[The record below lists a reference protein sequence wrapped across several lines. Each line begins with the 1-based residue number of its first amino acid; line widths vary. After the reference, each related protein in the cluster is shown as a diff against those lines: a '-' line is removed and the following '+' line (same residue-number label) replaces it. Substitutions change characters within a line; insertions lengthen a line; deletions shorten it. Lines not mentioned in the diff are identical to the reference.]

1 MIIHPFPPLYD
12 ENSKVLILGS
22 FPSVKSREQMFFY
35 GHPQN
40 RFWKVISAVTGKNEP
55 VTIEEKK
62 ALLLSSGIALWDVIA
77 SCEIKGSSDSSIK
90 NAVAN
95 DLTEIINNAE
105 IKQIYVNG
113 KTAEK
118 YYNKYIRDTIGR
130 EAVCLPSTS
139 PANAAWSVERLVND
153 WSVINKF
160 ICPVTEQIS
169 HTYTEPYTNKR
180 ISCRAVIIE
189 DGKILLSHET
199 RHGDSYMSPG
209 GGIENGE
216 TSEQCVEREVLEET
230 GYIVKAI
237 KPLITINEYCYDT
250 LYVNRYF
257 MCNIIGEG
265 ERQLTENENYKKMQP
280 EWVDIEKATEIF
292 STYKTLPPDKESL
305 YLREYTILKKINS
318 DL

>member
-40 RFWKVISAVTGKNEP
+40 RFWKVISAVTGKDLPE
-55 VTIEEKK
+55 TIEEKK
-62 ALLLSSGIALWDVIA
+62 SLLLSSGIALWDVIA
-77 SCEIKGSSDSSIK
+77 SCEITGSSDSSIK

-95 DLTEIINNAE
+95 DLSQILENAE
-105 IKQIYVNG
+105 IKQIFVNG

-118 YYNKYIRDTIGR
+118 YYNKYIRDTIDR

-153 WSVINKF
+153 WRVINKF

-169 HTYTEPYTNKR
+169 NTYTEPYTNKR

-189 DGKILLSHET
+189 DSKILLSHET
-199 RHGDSYMSPG
+199 NTGYYMSPG
-209 GGIENGE
+209 GGIEEEE
-216 TSEQCVEREVLEET
+216 TSEECVEREVLEET
-230 GYIVKAI
+230 GYIVRAI

-257 MCNIIGEG
+257 VCEIIGKG
-265 ERQLTENENYKKMQP
+265 EAHLTETEIYKKMAP
-280 EWVDIEKATEIF
+280 AWIEVSKAKEIF
-292 STYKTLPPDKESL
+292 GTYKNHTPDKESM
-305 YLREYTILKKINS
+305 YLREYTIMNLI
-318 DL
+318 